1 MKMVHEIQELSTLHS
16 SVPLSKWSSTTVSV
30 QVNPAA
36 VRRRVTLSTTFCIHG
51 RSSGAGYAS
60 LNHLRPCFR
69 RRRSTCMEQSSSRS
83 APIPDIYYFQNT
95 PEVTSVQLMLSFSLS
110 VLFTASLTIF
120 VQSP

>member
-1 MKMVHEIQELSTLHS
+1 MVHEIQELSTLHS
-16 SVPLSKWSSTTVSV
+16 SAPLSKWSSTTVTV

-51 RSSGAGYAS
+51 RSSGAGYAL

-95 PEVTSVQLMLSFSLS
+95 PEVASVQLNLSFSLT
-110 VLFTASLTIF
+110 VLLTASLTVF